1 MLLVILFFT
10 VFTNKSSSEKM
21 PSDKEGIS
29 MAQEQLLNESDIL
42 LLKLKQLQKADEL
55 YASLFIQSKVTPAMD
70 SVDTKISTEEA
81 KFKNVIDSFNQKKD
95 SYSGRDKDLFQKM
108 NDYFEQSFESRRSIG
123 NIRYALAEGNFNL
136 DDNQQ
141 KWLKLNSD
149 LIAKN
154 NRIEELQNSL
164 NSKNEKAASV
174 AALSNSSETVSLK
187 ATLQLQRSENENL
200 KNKINSLNNTIS
212 GLQSNLAKK
221 GNSVANNSENI
232 SSSNSKKVEILNDQ
246 IELANINC
254 NLIRADV
261 QQIISNSK
269 QRQKLL
275 SDALANLNNLSKSNN
290 PEIKNEVNIK
300 LKELQRIAE
309 TVRD

>member
-1 MLLVILFFT
+1 
-10 VFTNKSSSEKM
+10 M